1 MAGPDGAPTE
11 ETLKA
16 RLAREIV
23 AAMKA
28 REPVRLSAL
37 RLLSAAV
44 KNREVE
50 VGHPLSDE
58 EFQEVAVREVKRRRE
73 AIEAYRAAGRDDRA
87 RTEQEEE
94 EAISSYVPAG
104 LSESEVDAL
113 VERAVAETGA
123 SGPGDLGKV
132 MGLVMAKAKGRVDG
146 KAVQAK
152 VRARLEGGP
161 PA

>member
-1 MAGPDGAPTE
+1 VAGPNGASTD
-11 ETLKA
+11 ETFKT
-16 RLAREIV
+16 RLSREIV

-28 REPVRLSAL
+28 REPVRLGAL

-58 EFQEVAVREVKRRRE
+58 EFQEVALREVKRRRE
-73 AIEAYRAAGRDDRA
+73 AIEAYRSAGREDRA
-87 RTEQEEE
+87 RKEQEEE
-94 EAISSYVPAG
+94 EAISSYVPTG
-104 LSESEVDAL
+104 LSDSEIEAM
-113 VERAVAETGA
+113 VEAAIAQTGA

-132 MGLVMAKAKGRVDG
+132 MGVVMANAKGRVDG

-152 VRARLEGGP
+152 VRARLEGS
-161 PA
+161 A